1 VTHVQG
7 ARRASALGLPY
18 LEVRYETLSRRDS
31 AGLREVHQFCGID
44 VTEQECAGLYE
55 RFSFDRM
62 AATAGPG
69 AAPATASPGLLVGGD
84 FATGAEG
91 RVEPEGFYRK
101 GRVAG
106 WRDEWSARERLV
118 FDAVGGDLL
127 VELGY
132 EPDHRWAADP
142 LRSRMY
148 RYQAVASAAV
158 GKSTRW
164 LGRQGER
171 LAQKTPRS

>member
-7 ARRASALGLPY
+7 ARQASELGLAY
-18 LEVRYETLSRRDS
+18 LEVRYETLVHGD
-31 AGLREVHQFCGID
+31 AVGLRDVHRFCGID
-44 VTEQECAGLYE
+44 VSEQECAALYE

-62 AATAGPG
+62 AGTTGTGVDTAMDN
-69 AAPATASPGLLVGGD
+69 PGLLVGGE
-84 FATGAEG
+84 FAAGAEG

-101 GRVAG
+101 GQVAG
-106 WRDEWSARERLV
+106 WRDEWNARERLV

-127 VELGY
+127 VDLGY
-132 EPDHRWAADP
+132 ETDHRWAADP
-142 LRSRMY
+142 LRSRVY
-148 RYQAVASAAV
+148 RYQALASAAV

-171 LAQKTPRS
+171 LSQKTPRP